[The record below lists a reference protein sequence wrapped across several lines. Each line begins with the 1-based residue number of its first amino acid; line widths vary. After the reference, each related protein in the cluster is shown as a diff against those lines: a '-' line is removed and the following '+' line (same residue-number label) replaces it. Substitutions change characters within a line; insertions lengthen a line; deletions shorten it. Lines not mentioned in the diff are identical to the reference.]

1 MILDQYTT
9 IASPTEGTFRDR
21 GSKFIGYAFPV
32 TNEKEIKEHLQH
44 LKKIHPSAGHVCYA
58 FRINPMNEYWRAN
71 DDGEPSSS
79 AGKPI
84 LGQIRS
90 MGLQNVLV
98 AVVRYF
104 GGTLLGV
111 PGLIHAYKQ
120 TAIEALQQAVL
131 VEKTVT
137 LEITATVSYD
147 KMGDLMKWVKDA
159 QFDYTIPEM
168 GETFSID
175 ILVPANKVE
184 SVRLFL
190 SENQWIADESAAG
203 NEQDDWYQ

>member
-1 MILDQYTT
+1 MIQDKYTT
-9 IASPTEGTFRDR
+9 IAGPTEGTFRDR

-32 TNEKEIKEHLQH
+32 NNEKEVKEHLQN
-44 LKKIHPSAGHVCYA
+44 LKKLHPSSRHVCYA
-58 FRINPMNEYWRAN
+58 FRINPLNEYWRAN

-90 MGLQNVLV
+90 MELQNVLV

-120 TAIEALQQAVL
+120 AAIEALQQAVL

-137 LEITATVSYD
+137 QEITASVTYD

-159 QFDYTIPEM
+159 QFEYTIPEM
-168 GETFSID
+168 GETFSIE

-184 SVRLFL
+184 SVRIFL
-190 SENQWIADESAAG
+190 AESQWLQDESAAG
-203 NEQDDWYQ
+203 NE

>member
-1 MILDQYTT
+1 MIQDRYTT
-9 IASPTEGTFRDR
+9 IAQPTEGTFRDR

-32 TNEKEIKEHLQH
+32 SNEKEIKEHLQH
-44 LKKIHPSAGHVCYA
+44 LKKIHPSAVHVCYA
-58 FRINPMNEYWRAN
+58 FRINPLSEYWRAN

-90 MGLQNVLV
+90 MELQNVLV

-111 PGLIHAYKQ
+111 PGLINAYRQ
-120 TAIEALQQAVL
+120 TAFEALKIAEL
-131 VEKTVT
+131 VVKTVT
-137 LEITATVSYD
+137 FQITASVSYD
-147 KMGDLMKWVKDA
+147 KMGDLMKWVKDV
-159 QFDYTIPEM
+159 QFEYVIPEM
-168 GETFSID
+168 GERFSID

-184 SVRLFL
+184 AVRLFL

-203 NEQDDWYQ
+203 DE

>member
-1 MILDQYTT
+1 MNKDQYKT
-9 IASPTEGTFRDR
+9 IGSSTEGAFRDR

-32 TNEKEIKEHLQH
+32 SNELEVKEHLQN
-44 LKKIHPSAGHVCYA
+44 LKKIHPSARHFCYA
-58 FRINPMNEYWRAN
+58 YRINPLNEYWRAN

-90 MGLQNVLV
+90 MELQNVLV
-98 AVVRYF
+98 VVVRYF

-111 PGLIHAYKQ
+111 PGLIHAYRQ
-120 TAIEALQQAVL
+120 AAVEALQHAVL

-137 LEITATVSYD
+137 IEITASVSYE
-147 KMGDLMKWVKDA
+147 KMGDLMKWVKESL
-159 QFDYTIPEM
+159 YEYRIPEM

-175 ILVPANKVE
+175 VSIQNVE
-184 SVRLFL
+184 V
-190 SENQWIADESAAG
+190 Q
-203 NEQDDWYQ
+203 

>member
-1 MILDQYTT
+1 MNKDQYKT
-9 IASPTEGTFRDR
+9 IGSSTEGAFRDR

-32 TNEKEIKEHLQH
+32 SNELEVKEHLQN
-44 LKKIHPSAGHVCYA
+44 LKKIHPSARHFCYA
-58 FRINPMNEYWRAN
+58 YRINPLNEYWRAN

-90 MGLQNVLV
+90 MELQNVLV
-98 AVVRYF
+98 VVVRYF

-111 PGLIHAYKQ
+111 PGLIHAYRQ
-120 TAIEALQQAVL
+120 AAVEALQHAVL

-137 LEITATVSYD
+137 IEITASVSYE
-147 KMGDLMKWVKDA
+147 KMGDLMKWVKESL
-159 QFDYTIPEM
+159 YEYRIPEM

-175 ILVPANKVE
+175 VSIPANKAE
-184 SVRLFL
+184 AVRLFL
-190 SENQWIADESAAG
+190 KENQWISDESAAG
-203 NEQDDWYQ
+203 NE

>member
-1 MILDQYTT
+1 MIQDQYTT
-9 IASPTEGTFRDR
+9 IANPTEGTFRDR

-58 FRINPMNEYWRAN
+58 FRINPLNEYWRAN

-90 MGLQNVLV
+90 MELQNVLV

-111 PGLIHAYKQ
+111 PGLINAYRL
-120 TAIEALQQAVL
+120 TAFEALKIAEL

-137 LEITATVSYD
+137 FQITASVSYD
-147 KMGDLMKWVKDA
+147 KMGDLMKWVKDV
-159 QFDYTIPEM
+159 QFEYVIPEM
-168 GETFSID
+168 GERFSID

-184 SVRLFL
+184 AVRLLL
-190 SENQWIADESAAG
+190 SENQWISNESAAG
-203 NEQDDWYQ
+203 DE

>member
-1 MILDQYTT
+1 MIQDKYTT

-32 TNEKEIKEHLQH
+32 SNEKEVKEHLLN
-44 LKKIHPSAGHVCYA
+44 LKKLHPSSRHVCYA
-58 FRINPMNEYWRAN
+58 FRINPLNEYWRAN

-90 MGLQNVLV
+90 MELQNVLV

-120 TAIEALQQAVL
+120 AAIEALQQAVL

-137 LEITATVSYD
+137 QEITVSVSYD
-147 KMGDLMKWVKDA
+147 KMGDLMKWVKDV
-159 QFDYTIPEM
+159 QFEYTIPEM
-168 GETFSID
+168 GETFSIE

-184 SVRLFL
+184 SVQLFL
-190 SENQWIADESAAG
+190 FENQWLQDESAAG
-203 NEQDDWYQ
+203 NE

>member
-32 TNEKEIKEHLQH
+32 NNEREVKEHLLN
-44 LKKIHPSAGHVCYA
+44 LKKLHPSSRHVCYA
-58 FRINPMNEYWRAN
+58 FRINPLNEYWRAN

-90 MGLQNVLV
+90 MELQNVLV

-120 TAIEALQQAVL
+120 AAIEALQQAVL

-137 LEITATVSYD
+137 LEINAAVTYD

-159 QFDYTIPEM
+159 QFEYTIPEM
-168 GETFSID
+168 GETFSIE

-190 SENQWIADESAAG
+190 FENQWLQDESAAG
-203 NEQDDWYQ
+203 NE

>member
-1 MILDQYTT
+1 MIQDRYTT
-9 IASPTEGTFRDR
+9 IANPTEGTFRDR

-32 TNEKEIKEHLQH
+32 SNEKEIKEHLQH

-58 FRINPMNEYWRAN
+58 FRINPLNEYWRAN

-90 MGLQNVLV
+90 MELQNVLV

-111 PGLIHAYKQ
+111 PGLINAYRQ
-120 TAIEALQQAVL
+120 AAIEALKIADL
-131 VEKTVT
+131 IEKTVT
-137 LEITATVSYD
+137 FQITASASYD

-159 QFDYTIPEM
+159 QFEYVIPEM
-168 GETFSID
+168 GERFSIS
-175 ILVPANKVE
+175 IMVPANKVE
-184 SVRLFL
+184 AVRLLL
-190 SENQWIADESAAG
+190 SENQWIADDSAAG
-203 NEQDDWYQ
+203 DE

>member
-1 MILDQYTT
+1 MIQDQYTT

-32 TNEKEIKEHLQH
+32 NNEKEVKEHLQN
-44 LKKIHPSAGHVCYA
+44 LKKLHPSSRHVCYA
-58 FRINPMNEYWRAN
+58 FRINPLNEYWRAN

-90 MGLQNVLV
+90 MELQNVLV

-120 TAIEALQQAVL
+120 AAIEALQQAIL

-159 QFDYTIPEM
+159 QFEYVIPEM
-168 GETFSID
+168 GERFSID
-175 ILVPANKVE
+175 MLVPANKVE

-190 SENQWIADESAAG
+190 AESQWLQDESTAG
-203 NEQDDWYQ
+203 NE

>member
-1 MILDQYTT
+1 MIQDQYTT
-9 IASPTEGTFRDR
+9 IAHPTEGTFRDR

-32 TNEKEIKEHLQH
+32 NNEKEVKEHLLN
-44 LKKIHPSAGHVCYA
+44 LKKLHPSARHVCYA
-58 FRINPMNEYWRAN
+58 FRINPLNEYWRAN

-90 MGLQNVLV
+90 MELQNVLV

-111 PGLIHAYKQ
+111 PGLKHAYKQ
-120 TAIEALQQAVL
+120 AAIEALQQTVL
-131 VEKTVT
+131 IEKTVT
-137 LEITATVSYD
+137 SEIIASVTYD

-159 QFDYTIPEM
+159 QFEYTIPEM

-190 SENQWIADESAAG
+190 AGCQWLQDESAAG
-203 NEQDDWYQ
+203 NE

>member
-1 MILDQYTT
+1 MIQDKYTT

-32 TNEKEIKEHLQH
+32 SNEKEVKEHLLN
-44 LKKIHPSAGHVCYA
+44 LKKLHPSSRHVCYA
-58 FRINPMNEYWRAN
+58 FRINPLNEYWRAN

-90 MGLQNVLV
+90 MELQNVLV

-120 TAIEALQQAVL
+120 AAIEALQQAIL
-131 VEKTVT
+131 VDKTVT

-147 KMGDLMKWVKDA
+147 KMGDLMKWVKDT
-159 QFDYTIPEM
+159 QFEYTIPEM
-168 GETFSID
+168 GETFSIE

-190 SENQWIADESAAG
+190 AENQWLQDESAAG
-203 NEQDDWYQ
+203 NE

>member
-1 MILDQYTT
+1 MIQDQYTT
-9 IASPTEGTFRDR
+9 IANPTEGTFRDR

-32 TNEKEIKEHLQH
+32 SNEKEIKEHLQH

-58 FRINPMNEYWRAN
+58 FRINPLNEYWRAN

-90 MGLQNVLV
+90 MELQNVLV

-111 PGLIHAYKQ
+111 PGLINAYRQ
-120 TAIEALQQAVL
+120 AAIEALKIADL
-131 VEKTVT
+131 IEKTVT
-137 LEITATVSYD
+137 FQITASVSYD
-147 KMGDLMKWVKDA
+147 QMGDLMKWVKDA
-159 QFDYTIPEM
+159 QFEYVIPEM
-168 GETFSID
+168 GERFSIS
-175 ILVPANKVE
+175 IMVPANKVE
-184 SVRLFL
+184 AVRILL
-190 SENQWIADESAAG
+190 SENQWIADDSAAG
-203 NEQDDWYQ
+203 DE

>member
-1 MILDQYTT
+1 MIQDQYTT

-32 TNEKEIKEHLQH
+32 NNEKEVKEHLLN
-44 LKKIHPSAGHVCYA
+44 LKKLHPSARHVCYA
-58 FRINPMNEYWRAN
+58 FRINPLNEYWRAN

-90 MGLQNVLV
+90 MELQNVLV

-120 TAIEALQQAVL
+120 AAIEALQQAVL
-131 VEKTVT
+131 IEKTVT
-137 LEITATVSYD
+137 QEITVSVSYD

-159 QFDYTIPEM
+159 QFEYTIPEM
-168 GETFSID
+168 GETFSIE
-175 ILVPANKVE
+175 ILVPANKVV

-190 SENQWIADESAAG
+190 FENQWLQDESAAG
-203 NEQDDWYQ
+203 NE

>member
-9 IASPTEGTFRDR
+9 IAHPTEGAFRDR

-32 TNEKEIKEHLQH
+32 SNEKEVKEHLQH

-58 FRINPMNEYWRAN
+58 FRINPLNEYWRAN

-90 MGLQNVLV
+90 MELQNVLV

-111 PGLIHAYKQ
+111 PGLINAYRQ
-120 TAIEALQQAVL
+120 AAIEALKIADL
-131 VEKTVT
+131 IEKTVT
-137 LEITATVSYD
+137 FQITASVSYD
-147 KMGDLMKWVKDA
+147 QMGDLMKWVKDA
-159 QFDYTIPEM
+159 QFEYVIPEM
-168 GETFSID
+168 GERFSIS
-175 ILVPANKVE
+175 IMVPANKVKA
-184 SVRLFL
+184 VRLLL
-190 SENQWIADESAAG
+190 SENQWIADDSAAG
-203 NEQDDWYQ
+203 DE

>member
-1 MILDQYTT
+1 MIQDQYTT

-32 TNEKEIKEHLQH
+32 NNEKEVKEHLQN
-44 LKKIHPSAGHVCYA
+44 LKKLHPSSRHVCYA
-58 FRINPMNEYWRAN
+58 FRINPLNEYWRAN

-90 MGLQNVLV
+90 MELQNVLV

-120 TAIEALQQAVL
+120 AAIEALQQAVL
-131 VEKTVT
+131 VDKTVT
-137 LEITATVSYD
+137 QEITATVSYD

-159 QFDYTIPEM
+159 QFEYTIPEM
-168 GETFSID
+168 GERFSID
-175 ILVPANKVE
+175 MLVPANKVE

-190 SENQWIADESAAG
+190 AESQWLQDESTAG
-203 NEQDDWYQ
+203 NE

>member
-1 MILDQYTT
+1 MIQDRYTT
-9 IASPTEGTFRDR
+9 IAHPTEGTFRDR

-32 TNEKEIKEHLQH
+32 SNEKEIKEHLQH

-58 FRINPMNEYWRAN
+58 FRINPLNEYWRAN

-90 MGLQNVLV
+90 MELQNVLV

-111 PGLIHAYKQ
+111 PGLINAYRQ
-120 TAIEALQQAVL
+120 AAIEALKIAEL

-137 LEITATVSYD
+137 LEITASVTYD

-159 QFDYTIPEM
+159 QFEYVIPEM
-168 GETFSID
+168 GERFSID

-184 SVRLFL
+184 AVRLLL
-190 SENQWIADESAAG
+190 SENQWISNDSAAG
-203 NEQDDWYQ
+203 DE

>member
-1 MILDQYTT
+1 MIQDQYTT
-9 IASPTEGTFRDR
+9 IANPSEGTFRDR

-32 TNEKEIKEHLQH
+32 SNEIEIKEHLLN
-44 LKKIHPSAGHVCYA
+44 LKKLHPSARHLCYA
-58 FRINPMNEYWRAN
+58 FRINPLNEYWRAN

-90 MGLQNVLV
+90 MELQNVLV

-120 TAIEALQQAVL
+120 AAIEALQQAVL
-131 VEKTVT
+131 LEKTVT
-137 LEITATVSYD
+137 QEIKASVTYD

-159 QFDYTIPEM
+159 QFEYVIPEM
-168 GETFSID
+168 GERFSIN

-184 SVRLFL
+184 DVRLFL
-190 SENQWIADESAAG
+190 SENQWLHDESAAG
-203 NEQDDWYQ
+203 DE

>member
-1 MILDQYTT
+1 MIQDQYTT
-9 IASPTEGTFRDR
+9 IAHPTEGTFRDR

-32 TNEKEIKEHLQH
+32 NNEKEVKEHLLN
-44 LKKIHPSAGHVCYA
+44 LKKLHPSARHVCYA
-58 FRINPMNEYWRAN
+58 FRINPLNEYWRAN

-90 MGLQNVLV
+90 MELQNVLV
-98 AVVRYF
+98 AVVRYS

-111 PGLIHAYKQ
+111 PGLMHAYKQ
-120 TAIEALQQAVL
+120 AAIDALQQAIL
-131 VEKTVT
+131 VDKTVT

-159 QFDYTIPEM
+159 QFEYTIPEM
-168 GETFSID
+168 GERFSID
-175 ILVPANKVE
+175 MLVPANKVE

-190 SENQWIADESAAG
+190 AESQWLQDESTAG
-203 NEQDDWYQ
+203 NE

>member
-1 MILDQYTT
+1 MIQDQYTT

-21 GSKFIGYAFPV
+21 GSKFFGYAFPV
-32 TNEKEIKEHLQH
+32 NNEKEVKEHLQN
-44 LKKIHPSAGHVCYA
+44 LKKLHPSSRHVCYA
-58 FRINPMNEYWRAN
+58 FRINPLNEYWRAN

-90 MGLQNVLV
+90 MELQNVLV

-120 TAIEALQQAVL
+120 AAIEALQQAIL

-159 QFDYTIPEM
+159 QFEYVIPEM
-168 GETFSID
+168 GERFSID
-175 ILVPANKVE
+175 MLVPANKVE

-190 SENQWIADESAAG
+190 AESQWLQDESTAG
-203 NEQDDWYQ
+203 NE

>member
-9 IASPTEGTFRDR
+9 IAHPTEGTFRDR

-32 TNEKEIKEHLQH
+32 SNEKEIKEHLQH

-58 FRINPMNEYWRAN
+58 FRINPLNEYWRAN

-90 MGLQNVLV
+90 MELQNVLV

-111 PGLIHAYKQ
+111 PGLINAYRQ
-120 TAIEALQQAVL
+120 AAIEALKIADL
-131 VEKTVT
+131 IEKTVT
-137 LEITATVSYD
+137 FQITASVSYD
-147 KMGDLMKWVKDA
+147 QMGDLMKWVKDA
-159 QFDYTIPEM
+159 QFEYVIPEM
-168 GETFSID
+168 GERFSIS
-175 ILVPANKVE
+175 IMVPANKVE
-184 SVRLFL
+184 AVRLLL
-190 SENQWIADESAAG
+190 SENQWIFDESAAG
-203 NEQDDWYQ
+203 DE

>member
-1 MILDQYTT
+1 MIQDKYTT

-32 TNEKEIKEHLQH
+32 NNEKEVKEHLLN
-44 LKKIHPSAGHVCYA
+44 LKKLHPSSRHVCYA
-58 FRINPMNEYWRAN
+58 FRINPLNEYWRAN

-90 MGLQNVLV
+90 MELQNVLV

-120 TAIEALQQAVL
+120 AAIEALQQAVL
-131 VEKTVT
+131 VDKTVT
-137 LEITATVSYD
+137 QEITATVSYD

-159 QFDYTIPEM
+159 QFEYTIPEM
-168 GETFSID
+168 GETFSIE

-190 SENQWIADESAAG
+190 FENQWLQDESAAG
-203 NEQDDWYQ
+203 NE

>member
-1 MILDQYTT
+1 MIQDQYTT

-32 TNEKEIKEHLQH
+32 NNEKEVKEHLQN
-44 LKKIHPSAGHVCYA
+44 LKKLHPSSRHVCYA
-58 FRINPMNEYWRAN
+58 FRINPLNEYWRAN

-90 MGLQNVLV
+90 MELQNVLV

-120 TAIEALQQAVL
+120 AAIEALQQAIL

-159 QFDYTIPEM
+159 QFEYVIPEM
-168 GETFSID
+168 GERFSID
-175 ILVPANKVE
+175 ISVPVNKE
-184 SVRLFL
+184 EAVRLFL
-190 SENQWIADESAAG
+190 SENQWISDESAAG
-203 NEQDDWYQ
+203 DE

>member
-1 MILDQYTT
+1 MIQDRYTT
-9 IASPTEGTFRDR
+9 IAQPTEGTFRDR

-32 TNEKEIKEHLQH
+32 SNEKEIKEHLQH
-44 LKKIHPSAGHVCYA
+44 LKKIHPSAVHVCYA
-58 FRINPMNEYWRAN
+58 FRINPLNEYWRAN

-90 MGLQNVLV
+90 MELQNVLV

-111 PGLIHAYKQ
+111 PGLINAYRQ
-120 TAIEALQQAVL
+120 AAIEALKIADL
-131 VEKTVT
+131 IEKTVT
-137 LEITATVSYD
+137 FQITASASYD
-147 KMGDLMKWVKDA
+147 KMGELMKWVKDV
-159 QFDYTIPEM
+159 QFEYVIPEM
-168 GETFSID
+168 GERFSID

-184 SVRLFL
+184 AVRLFL

-203 NEQDDWYQ
+203 DE

>member
-1 MILDQYTT
+1 MIQDQYTT
-9 IASPTEGTFRDR
+9 IANPTEGTFRDR

-58 FRINPMNEYWRAN
+58 FRINPLNEYWRAN

-90 MGLQNVLV
+90 MELQNVLV

-111 PGLIHAYKQ
+111 PGLINAYRQ
-120 TAIEALQQAVL
+120 AAIEALKIAEL

-137 LEITATVSYD
+137 FQITASVSYD
-147 KMGDLMKWVKDA
+147 KMGDLMKWVKDV
-159 QFDYTIPEM
+159 QFEYVIPEM
-168 GETFSID
+168 GERFSID
-175 ILVPANKVE
+175 ILVPANKE
-184 SVRLFL
+184 EAVRLLL
-190 SENQWIADESAAG
+190 SENQWISNDSAAG
-203 NEQDDWYQ
+203 DE

>member
-32 TNEKEIKEHLQH
+32 NNEREVKEHLLN
-44 LKKIHPSAGHVCYA
+44 LKKLHPSSRHVCYA
-58 FRINPMNEYWRAN
+58 FRINPLNEYWRAN

-90 MGLQNVLV
+90 MELQNVLV

-120 TAIEALQQAVL
+120 AAIEALQQAVL

-137 LEITATVSYD
+137 LEINAAVTYD

-159 QFDYTIPEM
+159 QFEYTIPEM
-168 GETFSID
+168 GETFSIE

-190 SENQWIADESAAG
+190 FENQWLQDESAA
-203 NEQDDWYQ
+203 

>member
-1 MILDQYTT
+1 MIQDQYTT
-9 IASPTEGTFRDR
+9 IAQPTEGTFRDR

-32 TNEKEIKEHLQH
+32 SNEKEIKEHLQH

-58 FRINPMNEYWRAN
+58 FRINPLNEYWRAN

-90 MGLQNVLV
+90 MELQNVLV

-104 GGTLLGV
+104 GGNLLGV
-111 PGLIHAYKQ
+111 PGLINAYRQ
-120 TAIEALQQAVL
+120 AAIEALKIADL
-131 VEKTVT
+131 VDKTVT
-137 LEITATVSYD
+137 FEITASVSYD
-147 KMGDLMKWVKDA
+147 KMGELMKWVKDA
-159 QFDYTIPEM
+159 QFEYIIPEM
-168 GETFSID
+168 GERFSID
-175 ILVPANKVE
+175 ISVPANKVE
-184 SVRLFL
+184 AVRLFL

-203 NEQDDWYQ
+203 DE

>member
-1 MILDQYTT
+1 MIQDKYTT

-32 TNEKEIKEHLQH
+32 NNEKEVKEHLLN
-44 LKKIHPSAGHVCYA
+44 LKKLHPSARHVCYA
-58 FRINPMNEYWRAN
+58 FRINPLNEYWRAN

-90 MGLQNVLV
+90 MELQNILV

-120 TAIEALQQAVL
+120 AAIEALQQAVL
-131 VEKTVT
+131 IEKTVT
-137 LEITATVSYD
+137 QEITVSVSYD

-159 QFDYTIPEM
+159 QFEYTIPEM
-168 GETFSID
+168 GETFSIE
-175 ILVPANKVE
+175 ILVPANKVV

-190 SENQWIADESAAG
+190 FENQWLQDESAAG
-203 NEQDDWYQ
+203 NE